1 MNILAMYEDYN
12 AKKFLFLLVL
22 RFFKLDYEE
31 AIDNSG

>member
-1 MNILAMYEDYN
+1 MNILVNMRTIMLGN
-12 AKKFLFLLVL
+12 FLFLLVL